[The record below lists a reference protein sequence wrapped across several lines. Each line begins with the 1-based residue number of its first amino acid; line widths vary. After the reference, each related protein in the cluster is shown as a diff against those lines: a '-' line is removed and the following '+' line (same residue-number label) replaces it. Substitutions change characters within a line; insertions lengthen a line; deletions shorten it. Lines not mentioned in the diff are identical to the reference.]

1 VPGLDEVERAGGTR
15 KRVRRLPLIAT
26 LAVAALAVALGVVP
40 RSAHA
45 TLVVPG
51 YNGSGILLDTTAAP
65 GGSGAYQPLSIIS
78 IDEEAEDDFAP
89 GQAGATLILRAPAGF
104 AFRPGGGATS
114 GPFGDIT
121 ALTLT
126 VTETE
131 VTVTFDTDG
140 SPDQFDFIEISG
152 IEVRPTTDTP
162 TTGWIHRPLTGGGSA
177 SLRELVATESADGA
191 GGTSFGQLVSVA
203 GQSATQQVR
212 LVTGSASPGLRSGTW
227 APGGRVRVTTY
238 DRFRNVTG
246 QVIGGTID
254 PGVER
259 ASAVRGARS

>member
-1 VPGLDEVERAGGTR
+1 MPELDEVERIGGAVQR
-15 KRVRRLPLIAT
+15 GWRLPLIAT
-26 LAVAALAVALGVVP
+26 LAVATLAVALIFVP

-45 TLVVPG
+45 TTVVAG
-51 YNGSGILLDTTAAP
+51 YNGSGILLDTTAAA

-78 IDEEAEDDFAP
+78 IDEDAEDDFAP
-89 GQAGATLILRAPAGF
+89 GQAGATLILRAPTGF

-121 ALTLT
+121 ALTLA

-131 VTVTFDTDG
+131 ITVTFDTDG
-140 SPDQFDFIEISG
+140 TPDQFDFIEISG
-152 IEVRPTTDTP
+152 IEVRPTSDTP
-162 TTGWIHRPLTGGGSA
+162 TTGWIHRPLIGGGSA

-191 GGTSFGQLVSVA
+191 GGTSFGQLGSIA
-203 GQSATQQVR
+203 GQSVTQQIR
-212 LVTGSASPGLRSGTW
+212 LVTGSAGLELRSGVW

-259 ASAVRGARS
+259 ASAARGARS